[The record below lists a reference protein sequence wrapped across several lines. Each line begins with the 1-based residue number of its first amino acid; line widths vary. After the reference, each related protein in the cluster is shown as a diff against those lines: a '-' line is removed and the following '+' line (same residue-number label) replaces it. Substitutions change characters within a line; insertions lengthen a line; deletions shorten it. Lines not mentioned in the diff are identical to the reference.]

1 MFKAIKWLIALN
13 VIGIVVFIGYNANGV
28 WVSSKLDQR
37 EQTEAI
43 IVLGAAQFDGF
54 PSPVYRNRLDKALE
68 LYEIGVSPLI
78 ITVGGKQPKDR
89 FTEAEAGMKYLLSVN
104 NKVSIDPVARGKNTL
119 ESLKYVRDE
128 FPELRK
134 VTLVSDPIHLWRSKI
149 ISKSLDFEVRLAA
162 NSSGPGTIF
171 ESNNF
176 IKELAASVYFTIN
189 KYSSSFIDKSRI
201 YNIKS

>member
-54 PSPVYRNRLDKALE
+54 PSPVYRTRLDKALE

-104 NKVSIDPVARGKNTL
+104 NKINIDPVARGKNTL

-149 ISKSLDFEVRLAA
+149 ISESLDFEVRLAA

>member
-1 MFKAIKWLIALN
+1 
-13 VIGIVVFIGYNANGV
+13 
-28 WVSSKLDQR
+28 
-37 EQTEAI
+37 
-43 IVLGAAQFDGF
+43 
-54 PSPVYRNRLDKALE
+54 
-68 LYEIGVSPLI
+68 
-78 ITVGGKQPKDR
+78 
-89 FTEAEAGMKYLLSVN
+89 MKYLLSVN

-149 ISKSLDFEVRLAA
+149 ISESLDFEVRLAA

-189 KYSSSFIDKSRI
+189 KF
-201 YNIKS
+201 